1 MSERTGLKRTLTWL
15 YEGVGGP
22 PAAFRWAM
30 LVFDVVTIGYFLVSP
45 FVPHE
50 GAHYWLDYV
59 IGTVIALDLLARFW
73 IAIDRRRF
81 FLRIMNVADLLVV
94 VSMFAPLVSQN
105 YAFLRIIRAVRIAR
119 ALAFLREESPLA
131 KYLQNRRVLFER
143 VVNLLVFLFVMSA
156 LVYADQINR
165 SPDVKNYLDAFYFT
179 VTSLTTTGYGDI
191 SLVGPSGRVLS
202 IIIMLLGVTL
212 FLRLLR
218 ALIVPPDRVNITCK
232 ACGLERHD
240 RDAVHCKH
248 CGTIVHI
255 PTKGLEE
262 V

>member
-1 MSERTGLKRTLTWL
+1 
-15 YEGVGGP
+15 
-22 PAAFRWAM
+22 
-30 LVFDVVTIGYFLVSP
+30 
-45 FVPHE
+45 
-50 GAHYWLDYV
+50 
-59 IGTVIALDLLARFW
+59 
-73 IAIDRRRF
+73 
-81 FLRIMNVADLLVV
+81 MNVADLLVV